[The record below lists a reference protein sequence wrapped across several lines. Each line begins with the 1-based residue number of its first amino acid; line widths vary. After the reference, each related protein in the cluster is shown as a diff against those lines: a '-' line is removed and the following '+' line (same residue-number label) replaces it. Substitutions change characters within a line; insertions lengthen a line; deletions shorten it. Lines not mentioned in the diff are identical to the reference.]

1 MLSPGKAATWCRI
14 FCKQQKPFLLQSDKE
29 IQADNVTPFY
39 QSQRYERY
47 QLAPHII
54 GYLDSEKTVLQ
65 ALKRGYNDFLAQHT
79 SKTQVVYTMDG
90 LGHGMPGVEPE
101 IRETGSDPAGIVL
114 SIDKDIQTVI
124 QNEEAEDSKR
134 AIVVMD
140 PYNGEIKGAAS
151 FPLFTPTDLSKSVRD
166 TENSPMIN
174 RAFLP
179 YNVGSTFKIVTA
191 AAALEAGIL

>member
-1 MLSPGKAATWCRI
+1 MTGI
-14 FCKQQKPFLLQSDKE
+14 
-29 IQADNVTPFY
+29 
-39 QSQRYERY
+39 
-47 QLAPHII
+47 
-54 GYLDSEKTVLQ
+54 EK
-65 ALKRGYNDFLAQHT
+65 GYNDFLSQHT
-79 SKTQVVYTMDG
+79 SKTQVAYTMDG

-101 IRETGSDPAGIVL
+101 VRDGGSDPAGIVL

-124 QNEEAEDSKR
+124 QNVGGRELKKG

-151 FPLFTPTDLSKSVRD
+151 FPTFTPTDLSKSIQD

-179 YNVGSTFKIVTA
+179 FNVGSTFKIVTA
-191 AAALEAGIL
+191 AAALEAGIPMSETAVCTGSVDVSGQIIRCHKRDGHGMLDMLDAM

>member
-1 MLSPGKAATWCRI
+1 
-14 FCKQQKPFLLQSDKE
+14 
-29 IQADNVTPFY
+29 
-39 QSQRYERY
+39 
-47 QLAPHII
+47 
-54 GYLDSEKTVLQ
+54 
-65 ALKRGYNDFLAQHT
+65 
-79 SKTQVVYTMDG
+79 MDG

-101 IRETGSDPAGIVL
+101 VRDGGSNSAGIVL

-124 QNEEAEDSKR
+124 QNVGNRELKKG

-151 FPLFTPTDLSKSVRD
+151 FPSFTPTDLEKSIKD

-179 YNVGSTFKIVTA
+179 FNVGSTFKIVTA
-191 AAALEAGIL
+191 AAALEAGIPMSEIAVCTGSCLLYTSFGLIFISNMIFLQQPACLDIQVLGEGVGGHSRLDGFSQFGWRADPLPALGDVYKRQV